1 MRILITAGPTREYLD
16 DVRFLSNASTGRM
29 GCALARA
36 AAAAGHRVVLVH
48 GPLACEA
55 PECDAVVPVV
65 SAADMCREVIARVAE
80 ADAVVMAAAVAD
92 YRPAERVAGKIRK
105 GPAERTLRLA
115 PTPDIAAEI
124 GRDKGGR
131 VHVGFALEAANARA
145 NARRKLR
152 EKNFD
157 LIVLNSPAAIG
168 ADRTDV
174 ELLFASGEAEPLA
187 AATKDRIAGRI
198 IAGVE
203 QLTTRKGAADG
214 PR

>member
-36 AAAAGHRVVLVH
+36 AVAAGHRVVLVH
-48 GPLACEA
+48 GPLACRPPA
-55 PECDAVVPVV
+55 CDEVVPVV
-65 SAADMCREVIARVAE
+65 SAADMRREVVARVAE

-92 YRPAERVAGKIRK
+92 YRPAERAPGKRK
-105 GPAERTLRLA
+105 KTDGPLMLRLE

-124 GRDKGGR
+124 GRQKGDR
-131 VHVGFALEAANARA
+131 VHVGFALESSNARA

-152 EKNFD
+152 EKHFD

-168 ADRTDV
+168 AERSDV
-174 ELLFASGEAEPLA
+174 ELLFASGETEALA
-187 AATKDRIAGRI
+187 GRKDEIAARI
-198 IAGVE
+198 IAAIDDLNE
-203 QLTTRKGAADG
+203 RKGHADG
-214 PR
+214 AR